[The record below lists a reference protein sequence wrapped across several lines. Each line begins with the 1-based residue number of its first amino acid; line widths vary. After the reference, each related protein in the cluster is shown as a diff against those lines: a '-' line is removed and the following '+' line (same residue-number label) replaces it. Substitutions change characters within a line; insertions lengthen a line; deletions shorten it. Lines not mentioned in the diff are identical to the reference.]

1 MIGLKIARRYAKAL
15 LTIGREDGQAETYKE
30 ELGYFVKLLEE
41 QKELEQAISNP
52 LYDAGSRKKVL
63 QVVSEQRLNLSK
75 VMTSFLFLLFDKGR
89 IQYLKDICTFYEKLT
104 DELANIVRADL
115 VSAVELPDE
124 SIARIRDALAEKTG
138 KEVRMEVSVDPAL
151 IGGAVTRIGD
161 LVLDGSVRTQLMS
174 LKESLQRSENI

>member
-15 LTIGREDGQAETYKE
+15 MTIGKEDGQAETYKE
-30 ELGYFVKLLEE
+30 ELGGVVKLLEE
-41 QKELEQAISNP
+41 NKELVQAITNP
-52 LYDAGSRKKVL
+52 LYDAESRKKVL
-63 QVVSEQRLNLSK
+63 EVVVERLGLSK
-75 VMTSFLFLLFDKGR
+75 VMTSFLFLCFDKGR
-89 IQYLKDICTFYEKLT
+89 IQYLNDIYTFYEKLT

-115 VSAVELPDE
+115 VSAVELPEE
-124 SIARIRDALAEKTG
+124 SIAKIRDALSEKTG

-174 LKESLQRSENI
+174 LKESLQRSESI